1 MSLSPCHV
9 GGGRGDGPLANEG
22 GVNEG
27 GETPVLVSDSKLKIK
42 ADIASKLC
50 IPLSA
55 SASHILTERV
65 FRGRDRSVGNDVRV
79 TSFSE

>member
-1 MSLSPCHV
+1 MSLSPRHV

-22 GVNEG
+22 GVSEG
-27 GETPVLVSDSKLKIK
+27 GETPVLVSDSNLKIK

-55 SASHILTERV
+55 SESKRQNEFFKVVI
-65 FRGRDRSVGNDVRV
+65 GRSET
-79 TSFSE
+79 TSE